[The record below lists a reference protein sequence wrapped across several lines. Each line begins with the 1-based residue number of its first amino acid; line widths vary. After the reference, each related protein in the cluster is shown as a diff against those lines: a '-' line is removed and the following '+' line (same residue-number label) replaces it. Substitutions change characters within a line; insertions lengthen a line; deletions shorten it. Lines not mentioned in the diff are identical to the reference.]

1 MWKEGSVR
9 VNHSIFHYW
18 VKVYETGS
26 EFGIDGGKVS
36 KLMLKRN
43 GEIAANYD
51 RGWDIRPVDEDTEY
65 AVQIILKSENN

>member
-9 VNHSIFHYW
+9 VNHSFFHYW

-36 KLMLKRN
+36 KLMLKRS
-43 GEIAANYD
+43 GEIVANYD